1 METVDRA
8 NGAWRPLEVNERGH
22 LVIGGCDAVE
32 LVREHGTP
40 LYVIDEARLRATC
53 REYVDSFREFYPGNA
68 EVIYAGKAFLTMGM
82 CRILQ
87 QENLSLDVCSG
98 GELYTALQA
107 GFPVERLHFHGNN
120 KSPEEL
126 AMAVEAGIG
135 RVIVDNAYE
144 LDLLDDL
151 SQRAGRRCD
160 ILLRL
165 TPGVE
170 ADTHSYIQTGQV
182 DSKFGFPML
191 EGIALE
197 AVKDALSREGV
208 RLRGLHC
215 HIGSQLFDLASFE
228 LAVRLM
234 FDFIEETRHA
244 AGFIPEELN
253 MGGGLGI
260 RYHKGEPSVRPREY
274 VRRLAEAVRKEAEA
288 RGLPLPRLSVEPGR
302 SIIAD
307 AGTTL
312 YTVGSI
318 KHIPGVRTYA
328 AVDGGMADN
337 PRVAIYGAVYEATA
351 ANKAAVAATETVSI
365 AGKCCESGDMLIW
378 DAKLAPLEP
387 GDILAVHGTGAY
399 NYSMASNYNRLPRP
413 AVVLVRDGKSEVL
426 VRRET
431 WADLTRL
438 DVIPAHL
445 QSPVLQP

>member
-1 METVDRA
+1 METVDRD
-8 NGAWRPLEVNERGH
+8 NGAWRPLAVNDRGH
-22 LVIGGCDAVE
+22 LEIGGCDAVE
-32 LVREHGTP
+32 LARQYGTP
-40 LYVIDEARLRATC
+40 LYVIDEGRLRATC
-53 REYVDSFREFYPGNA
+53 REYVDSFHEFYPGPT

-82 CRILQ
+82 CRLLQ

-107 GFPVERLHFHGNN
+107 DFPVERLHFHGNN

-126 AMAVEAGIG
+126 TMAVEAGIG
-135 RVIVDNAYE
+135 RVIVDNGYE
-144 LDLLDDL
+144 LALLDDIAR
-151 SQRAGRRCD
+151 RAGRPMD

-182 DSKFGFPML
+182 DSKFGFHMV

-215 HIGSQLFDLASFE
+215 HIGSQLFDLSSFE
-228 LAVRLM
+228 IAVRLM
-234 FDFIEETRHA
+234 FDFIEEARQA
-244 AGFIPEELN
+244 AGFVPEELN

-260 RYHKGEPSVRPREY
+260 RYHKGEPSVRPQEY
-274 VRRLAEAVRKEAEA
+274 ARRLADAVQKEAEA
-288 RGLPLPRLSVEPGR
+288 RGIPLPRLSVEPGR
-302 SIIAD
+302 SIIAG

-337 PRVAIYGAVYEATA
+337 PRVSLYGAVYEAMV
-351 ANKAAVAATETVSI
+351 ANKAGQPETETVSI

-378 DAKLAPLEP
+378 DAQLAPLEP

-413 AVVLVRDGKSEVL
+413 AVVLVRDGESCLL
-426 VRRET
+426 VQRET

-445 QSPVLQP
+445 QTPVLQP